1 MMLKLGSLFDGSGG
15 FPLAALNVGVWP
27 VWASEIEPFP
37 IRVTTK
43 RLPHVRHYGD
53 VSCLHGDS
61 IEPVDVI
68 TFGSPCQDLSVAG
81 KRDGLDGSRSS
92 LFFQAV
98 RIIREMRE
106 ATDGRYPRVCIWENV
121 PGAFSSNGGED
132 FRCVIETLC
141 KVAQE
146 SVYVPRPEKW
156 DSAGAV
162 MGDSWS
168 LAWRQLDAQYFGV
181 PQRRKRVFVVM
192 DFTEGG
198 GTAAEILFESCGMSG
213 DTQESEE
220 QRQDTASTAG
230 EGTDTAVS
238 VYENHSADSR
248 YRELSGVCTTL
259 ASNLGT
265 GGNNQPLVL
274 DHTAYRI
281 CSEKSNGF
289 LSDNPHVGIYEADIS
304 PTLDTSDQSPNKSQG
319 GIVVLEGNGC
329 RPSHK
334 GDGYAVSE
342 TMYTLNT
349 TERHAVAFSEVHG
362 TLSANDGPKGPS
374 SQMLSNPEENFVAEP
389 AYGLDR
395 ASFNQGKN
403 AKYDFSVTEESEP
416 TMTARGPNAVAQPV
430 YTTSKASFHT
440 RANTDVADTLVA
452 SDFKDPPTVTE
463 EPYYIVRRLTPTECA
478 RLQGFPDWWCSDLET
493 DSADVTEEELA
504 FWRGVFETHRQLVTH
519 SAKAK
524 TDRQILKWLSDPH
537 TDAAEYKMWG
547 NGVALP
553 CVQWIMQQIVRVIGD
568 DKR

>member
-1 MMLKLGSLFDGSGG
+1 MTIFLLRMVMMLRLGSLFDGSGG

-43 RLPHVRHYGD
+43 RLPHVSHYGD
-53 VSCLHGDS
+53 VSCLHGDEL
-61 IEPVDVI
+61 EPVDI
-68 TFGSPCQDLSVAG
+68 ISFGSPCQDLSVAG
-81 KRDGLDGSRSS
+81 KRNGLDGSRSS
-92 LFFQAV
+92 LFYQAV

-106 ATDGRYPRVCIWENV
+106 ATDGRYPRLCIWENV

-213 DTQESEE
+213 DSQESQEPG
-220 QRQDTASTAG
+220 QDTASTAG
-230 EGTDTAVS
+230 EGTPDAVS

-274 DHTAYRI
+274 DHAAYRI

-289 LSDNPHVGIYEADIS
+289 QSSNPHVGIYEADEI
-304 PTLDTSDQSPNKSQG
+304 Q
-319 GIVVLEGNGC
+319 
-329 RPSHK
+329 
-334 GDGYAVSE
+334 
-342 TMYTLNT
+342 
-349 TERHAVAFSEVHG
+349 
-362 TLSANDGPKGPS
+362 
-374 SQMLSNPEENFVAEP
+374 
-389 AYGLDR
+389 
-395 ASFNQGKN
+395 
-403 AKYDFSVTEESEP
+403 P
-416 TMTARGPNAVAQPV
+416 TMTSKGPGAVA
-430 YTTSKASFHT
+430 YSTSKNGFHC
-440 RANTDVADTLVA
+440 RIRQDVTDTLMA
-452 SDFKDPPTVTE
+452 IDYKDHPTVCE
-463 EPYYIVRRLTPTECA
+463 YPYHVVRRLTPVECA

-553 CVQWIMQQIVRVIGD
+553 CVQWIMQQIVRVVED
-568 DKR
+568 SND

>member
-1 MMLKLGSLFDGSGG
+1 
-15 FPLAALNVGVWP
+15 
-27 VWASEIEPFP
+27 
-37 IRVTTK
+37 
-43 RLPHVRHYGD
+43 
-53 VSCLHGDS
+53 
-61 IEPVDVI
+61 
-68 TFGSPCQDLSVAG
+68 
-81 KRDGLDGSRSS
+81 
-92 LFFQAV
+92 
-98 RIIREMRE
+98 
-106 ATDGRYPRVCIWENV
+106 
-121 PGAFSSNGGED
+121 
-132 FRCVIETLC
+132 
-141 KVAQE
+141 
-146 SVYVPRPEKW
+146 
-156 DSAGAV
+156 
-162 MGDSWS
+162 
-168 LAWRQLDAQYFGV
+168 
-181 PQRRKRVFVVM
+181 
-192 DFTEGG
+192 
-198 GTAAEILFESCGMSG
+198 MSG
-213 DTQESEE
+213 NTQESEE

-248 YRELSGVCTTL
+248 YRELNGVCTTL

-274 DHTAYRI
+274 DHAAYRI

-289 LSDNPHVGIYEADIS
+289 QSSNPHVGIYEADIS

-349 TERHAVAFSEVHG
+349 IERHGV
-362 TLSANDGPKGPS
+362 
-374 SQMLSNPEENFVAEP
+374 
-389 AYGLDR
+389 AYGLGRDTFNCGQN
-395 ASFNQGKN
+395 ASL
-403 AKYDFSVTEESEP
+403 T
-416 TMTARGPNAVAQPV
+416 
-430 YTTSKASFHT
+430 
-440 RANTDVADTLVA
+440 A
-452 SDFKDPPTVTE
+452 SDYKDAVCVSYAPH
-463 EPYYIVRRLTPTECA
+463 YIVRKLTPVECA

-553 CVQWIMQQIVRVIGD
+553 CVQWIMQQIVRVVED
-568 DKR
+568 SND

>member
-1 MMLKLGSLFDGSGG
+1 MLKLGSLFDGSGG
-15 FPLAALNVGVWP
+15 FPLAALNVGIWP

-156 DSAGAV
+156 DPAGAV

-319 GIVVLEGNGC
+319 GI
-329 RPSHK
+329 
-334 GDGYAVSE
+334 GDTFNCGQ
-342 TMYTLNT
+342 N
-349 TERHAVAFSEVHG
+349 
-362 TLSANDGPKGPS
+362 
-374 SQMLSNPEENFVAEP
+374 
-389 AYGLDR
+389 
-395 ASFNQGKN
+395 ASFSLSM
-403 AKYDFSVTEESEP
+403 DEEIQP
-416 TMTARGPNAVAQPV
+416 TMTSRGPGAVA
-430 YTTSKASFHT
+430 YSTSKNGFHCRIRQDIT
-440 RANTDVADTLVA
+440 DTLMGI
-452 SDFKDPPTVTE
+452 DYKDPPTVCE
-463 EPYYIVRRLTPTECA
+463 YPYHVVRRLTPMECA

-568 DKR
+568 DRESDDAHAEHV

>member
-1 MMLKLGSLFDGSGG
+1 MLKLGSLFDGSGG
-15 FPLAALNVGVWP
+15 FPLAALNVGIWP

-106 ATDGRYPRVCIWENV
+106 TTDGRYPRVCIWENV

-220 QRQDTASTAG
+220 QRQDTASTVG

-289 LSDNPHVGIYEADIS
+289 LSVD
-304 PTLDTSDQSPNKSQG
+304 
-319 GIVVLEGNGC
+319 
-329 RPSHK
+329 
-334 GDGYAVSE
+334 
-342 TMYTLNT
+342 
-349 TERHAVAFSEVHG
+349 
-362 TLSANDGPKGPS
+362 
-374 SQMLSNPEENFVAEP
+374 EEI
-389 AYGLDR
+389 
-395 ASFNQGKN
+395 Q
-403 AKYDFSVTEESEP
+403 P
-416 TMTARGPNAVAQPV
+416 TMTSRGPGAVA
-430 YTTSKASFHT
+430 YSTSKNGFHCRIRQDIT
-440 RANTDVADTLVA
+440 DTLMGI
-452 SDFKDPPTVTE
+452 DYKDPHTVCE
-463 EPYYIVRRLTPTECA
+463 YPYHVVRRLTPMECA

-553 CVQWIMQQIVRVIGD
+553 CVQWIMQQIVRVMGD

>member
-1 MMLKLGSLFDGSGG
+1 MLKLGSLFDGSGG
-15 FPLAALNVGVWP
+15 FPLAALNVGIWP

-61 IEPVDVI
+61 IEPVDI
-68 TFGSPCQDLSVAG
+68 ISFGSPCQDLSVAG
-81 KRDGLDGSRSS
+81 KRDGLEGSRSS

-106 ATDGRYPRVCIWENV
+106 ATDGRYPRLCIWENV

-141 KVAQE
+141 QVAE
-146 SVYVPRPEKW
+146 KSVHVPRPQKW

-213 DTQESEE
+213 DTQESKE
-220 QRQDTASTAG
+220 QGQDTASTAG
-230 EGTDTAVS
+230 EGTPDAVS

-248 YRELSGVCTTL
+248 YRELRGVCTTL

-274 DHTAYRI
+274 DHAAYRI

-289 LSDNPHVGIYEADIS
+289 QSSNPHVGIYEADVS
-304 PTLDTSDQSPNKSQG
+304 PTLDTSDQSPNNSQG

-334 GDGYAVSE
+334 GDGYKESE
-342 TMYTLNT
+342 VMYTLNT
-349 TERHAVAFSEVHG
+349 IERHGV
-362 TLSANDGPKGPS
+362 
-374 SQMLSNPEENFVAEP
+374 
-389 AYGLDR
+389 AYGLGRDT
-395 ASFNQGKN
+395 FNCGQN
-403 AKYDFSVTEESEP
+403 AAFSLSIDENIQP
-416 TMTARGPNAVAQPV
+416 TMTSRGPGAVA
-430 YTTSKASFHT
+430 YSTSKNGFHCRIRQNIT
-440 RANTDVADTLVA
+440 DTLM
-452 SDFKDPPTVTE
+452 SIDYKDPPTVCE
-463 EPYYIVRRLTPTECA
+463 YPYHVVRRLTPVECA

-504 FWRGVFETHRQLVTH
+504 FWRDVFETHRRLVTH

-553 CVQWIMQQIVRVIGD
+553 CVQWIMEQIVRVVEDSD
-568 DKR
+568 D

>member
-1 MMLKLGSLFDGSGG
+1 MLKLGSLFDGSGG
-15 FPLAALNVGVWP
+15 FPLAALNVGIWP

-81 KRDGLDGSRSS
+81 KRDGLDGGRSS

-106 ATDGRYPRVCIWENV
+106 ATDGRYPKVCIWENV

-156 DSAGAV
+156 DPAGAV

-192 DFTEGG
+192 DFTEG

-274 DHTAYRI
+274 DHKPCLTSKGPGAVAH
-281 CSEKSNGF
+281 
-289 LSDNPHVGIYEADIS
+289 SDD
-304 PTLDTSDQSPNKSQG
+304 D
-319 GIVVLEGNGC
+319 C
-329 RPSHK
+329 
-334 GDGYAVSE
+334 
-342 TMYTLNT
+342 YTL
-349 TERHAVAFSEVHG
+349 
-362 TLSANDGPKGPS
+362 
-374 SQMLSNPEENFVAEP
+374 
-389 AYGLDR
+389 
-395 ASFNQGKN
+395 
-403 AKYDFSVTEESEP
+403 
-416 TMTARGPNAVAQPV
+416 
-430 YTTSKASFHT
+430 SKASHFT
-440 RANTDVADTLVA
+440 VAFKGAVAPTLAA
-452 SDFKDPPTVTE
+452 SDYKDAVAVSYAPH
-463 EPYYIVRRLTPTECA
+463 YIVRKLTPVECA

-493 DSADVTEEELA
+493 SKDAVTDEELT

-568 DKR
+568 DRESDDTHAEHV

>member
-1 MMLKLGSLFDGSGG
+1 MADIQECAFGRTCRGHSAPMEGRTSGVSLKRSAKSLRSQYMCLDLRSGTLPG
-15 FPLAALNVGVWP
+15 QSWETVG
-27 VWASEIEPFP
+27 
-37 IRVTTK
+37 
-43 RLPHVRHYGD
+43 H
-53 VSCLHGDS
+53 LHGDS
-61 IEPVDVI
+61 LMLNTSESLRDAKE
-68 TFGSPCQDLSVAG
+68 CLLSWIFL
-81 KRDGLDGSRSS
+81 R
-92 LFFQAV
+92 
-98 RIIREMRE
+98 
-106 ATDGRYPRVCIWENV
+106 
-121 PGAFSSNGGED
+121 
-132 FRCVIETLC
+132 
-141 KVAQE
+141 
-146 SVYVPRPEKW
+146 
-156 DSAGAV
+156 
-162 MGDSWS
+162 
-168 LAWRQLDAQYFGV
+168 
-181 PQRRKRVFVVM
+181 
-192 DFTEGG
+192 GG

-213 DTQESEE
+213 NTQESEE

-248 YRELSGVCTTL
+248 YRELNGVCTTL

-274 DHTAYRI
+274 DHAAYRI

-289 LSDNPHVGIYEADIS
+289 QSSNPHVGIYEADIS

-349 TERHAVAFSEVHG
+349 IERHGV
-362 TLSANDGPKGPS
+362 
-374 SQMLSNPEENFVAEP
+374 
-389 AYGLDR
+389 AYGLGRDTFNCGQN
-395 ASFNQGKN
+395 ASFSLSL
-403 AKYDFSVTEESEP
+403 DEEIQP
-416 TMTARGPNAVAQPV
+416 TMTSKGPGAVAHSDDDC
-430 YTTSKASFHT
+430 YTLSKASHFT
-440 RANTDVADTLVA
+440 VAFKDAVAPTLTA
-452 SDFKDPPTVTE
+452 SDYKDAVCVSYAPH
-463 EPYYIVRRLTPTECA
+463 YIVRKLTPVECA

-553 CVQWIMQQIVRVIGD
+553 CVQWIMQQIVRVVED
-568 DKR
+568 SND

>member
-1 MMLKLGSLFDGSGG
+1 MLRLGSLFDGSGG
-15 FPLAALNVGVWP
+15 FPLAALNVGIWP

-106 ATDGRYPRVCIWENV
+106 ATDGRYPRLCIWENV

-213 DTQESEE
+213 DTQESED
-220 QRQDTASTAG
+220 QGQDTASTAG
-230 EGTDTAVS
+230 EGTPDSVS
-238 VYENHSADSR
+238 VYEKHSADSR

-319 GIVVLEGNGC
+319 GIVVLN
-329 RPSHK
+329 PI
-334 GDGYAVSE
+334 
-342 TMYTLNT
+342 
-349 TERHAVAFSEVHG
+349 ERHGV
-362 TLSANDGPKGPS
+362 
-374 SQMLSNPEENFVAEP
+374 
-389 AYGLDR
+389 AYGLGRDT
-395 ASFNQGKN
+395 FNCGQN
-403 AKYDFSVTEESEP
+403 AAFSLSMDEEIQP
-416 TMTARGPNAVAQPV
+416 TMTSRGPGAVAHSDDEC
-430 YTTSKASFHT
+430 YTLSKASHFT
-440 RANTDVADTLVA
+440 VA
-452 SDFKDPPTVTE
+452 FKDAVAVSYAPH
-463 EPYYIVRRLTPTECA
+463 YIVRKLTPVECA

-504 FWRGVFETHRQLVTH
+504 FWRGVFETHRRLVTH

-553 CVQWIMQQIVRVIGD
+553 CVQWIMQQIVRVMGD
-568 DKR
+568 DRKSDDAHAEHV

>member
-1 MMLKLGSLFDGSGG
+1 MLKLGSLFDGSGG
-15 FPLAALNVGVWP
+15 FPLAALNVGIWP

-248 YRELSGVCTTL
+248 YRELNGVCTTL

-281 CSEKSNGF
+281 CSENSNGF

-319 GIVVLEGNGC
+319 GIVVLECNGC

-349 TERHAVAFSEVHG
+349 IERHGV
-362 TLSANDGPKGPS
+362 
-374 SQMLSNPEENFVAEP
+374 
-389 AYGLDR
+389 AYGLGRDTFNCGQN
-395 ASFNQGKN
+395 ASFSL
-403 AKYDFSVTEESEP
+403 SVDEEIQP
-416 TMTARGPNAVAQPV
+416 TMTSRGPGAVAHSDDDC
-430 YTTSKASFHT
+430 YTLSKASHFT
-440 RANTDVADTLVA
+440 VAFRDAVAPTLTA
-452 SDFKDPPTVTE
+452 SDYKDAVAVSYAPH
-463 EPYYIVRRLTPTECA
+463 YIVRKLTPVECA

-504 FWRGVFETHRQLVTH
+504 FWRNVFETHRQLVTH

-524 TDRQILKWLSDPH
+524 TDRQIIKWLSDPH

-553 CVQWIMQQIVRVIGD
+553 CVQWIMQQIVRVVEDSD
-568 DKR
+568 D

>member
-1 MMLKLGSLFDGSGG
+1 MLRLGSLFDGSGG
-15 FPLAALNVGVWP
+15 FPLAALNVGMWP

-106 ATDGRYPRVCIWENV
+106 ATDGRYPRLCIWENV

-230 EGTDTAVS
+230 EGTPDAVS

-274 DHTAYRI
+274 DHAAYRI

-289 LSDNPHVGIYEADIS
+289 QSSNPHVGIYEADVS

-334 GDGYAVSE
+334 GDGYKESE
-342 TMYTLNT
+342 VMYTLNT
-349 TERHAVAFSEVHG
+349 IERYGV
-362 TLSANDGPKGPS
+362 
-374 SQMLSNPEENFVAEP
+374 
-389 AYGLDR
+389 AYGLGRDTFNCGQN
-395 ASFNQGKN
+395 ASFSLSM
-403 AKYDFSVTEESEP
+403 DEEIQP
-416 TMTARGPNAVAQPV
+416 TMTSRGPGAVAHSDDEV
-430 YTTSKASFHT
+430 YAMSKASHFT
-440 RANTDVADTLVA
+440 VAFKDVAPTLAA
-452 SDFKDPPTVTE
+452 SDLKDAVAVSYAPH
-463 EPYYIVRRLTPTECA
+463 YIVRKLTPVECA

-493 DSADVTEEELA
+493 YSADVTEEELA
-504 FWRGVFETHRQLVTH
+504 FWRDVFETHRQLVTH

-553 CVQWIMQQIVRVIGD
+553 CVQWIMQQIVRVMGD
-568 DKR
+568 DRESDDAHAEHV